1 MNTDK
6 KINSA
11 LSFRIWDLILI
22 CVLFGISFA
31 ALLLFI
37 NPSEGETV
45 VISQYG
51 TVIEY
56 NLDTNTSVQ
65 LDGGTVRIMDG
76 EVWMTDAECRDKIC
90 ENFGRISNAGESIVC
105 VPNQIVIRIK
115 GESGVD
121 GIAG

>member
-11 LSFRIWDLILI
+11 LSFRMWDLILI

-51 TVIEY
+51 TIREY
-56 NLDTNTSVQ
+56 SLDTNTSVQ
-65 LDGGTVRIMDG
+65 LDGGTVRIMNG

>member
-37 NPSEGETV
+37 KPSEGETV

-51 TVIEY
+51 TVLEY
-56 NLDTNTSVQ
+56 SLDTNTSVQ

>member
-56 NLDTNTSVQ
+56 SLDTNTSVQ